1 MERQVGQFESSPQS
15 SISSLLEGAVEEKAE
30 PRQEEEEEE
39 ESGYARLEDIKT
51 AKHAAR
57 NAQLAR

>member
-1 MERQVGQFESSPQS
+1 MAQAGSSPHS
-15 SISSLLEGAVEEKAE
+15 SISSLLEGAVDGRGGGEAE
-30 PRQEEEEEE
+30 PDDE